1 MFKKGWTDRKKYYV
15 VHPAGNKVF
24 DREKSTAGGE
34 ACPSCGARVDQEVLS
49 QNCRVCPECGY
60 HYLLSAPER
69 IELLVDEGS
78 WEEFDKEL
86 ISFNIL
92 CFPDYDLK
100 LKEAREKS
108 GLNEAVITGKA
119 SIGGYKVILGVM
131 DSRFA
136 MGSMGSVV
144 GEKILRAGERA
155 LKERLPLVLCTAS
168 GGARIQEGMFSLM
181 QMART
186 SAVIERLHKAG
197 LLYISIMTHPTTGGV
212 AASFAALADIII
224 AEPKALIG
232 FTGPR
237 VIKQTIR
244 QELPEGFQQ
253 AEFLLE
259 HGMIDM
265 VVKRNEIRDLLI
277 KLLKLHQG
285 GKYEQKVSV

>member
-1 MFKKGWTDRKKYYV
+1 MFKNSWSKKKYYSIN
-15 VHPAGNKVF
+15 PAHIKK
-24 DREKSTAGGE
+24 RENFTKLEEGQV
-34 ACPSCGARVDQEVLS
+34 CPSCLAHFDMEALLH
-49 QNCRVCPECGY
+49 NFKVCPECGY
-60 HYLLSAPER
+60 HYSLSAAER

-78 WEEFDKEL
+78 FIEFDKEL
-86 ISFNIL
+86 ASCNIL
-92 CFPDYDLK
+92 CFPDYDFK

-108 GLNEAVITGKA
+108 GLNEAVITGEA
-119 SIGGYKVILGVM
+119 GIGGYKVILGVM

-144 GEKILRAGERA
+144 GEKILRAGEKA
-155 LKERLPLVLCTAS
+155 LEERLPLILCTAS

-244 QELPEGFQQ
+244 QELPADFQQ

-277 KLLKLHQG
+277 KFLKLHQG
-285 GKYEQKVSV
+285 GNYE